1 MVEAQRSVPSTAARR
16 ADLRQRLLAAG
27 RAAIEAGGLNSLK
40 ARDLAAAAGCAVG
53 AIYTAFADL
62 DELILAIGAGT
73 LAALERSLEPPPG
86 APPAPVEELLRL
98 ARGYLAFARANEQ
111 LWRALFEHRLGGRA
125 VPAWF
130 LEDQNRLFA
139 LIEAPLARLLPDEPA
154 DSRARLARSL
164 FSAVH
169 GVVALGLEEKLSP
182 TPAAA
187 LDAELTRVTRALAF
201 GLAREASDAPPSMRA
216 SKARGPGP
224 RLDREP

>member
-1 MVEAQRSVPSTAARR
+1 MGAHDLEEEKSSMEDAQRSVATTAARR
-16 ADLRQRLLAAG
+16 ADLRERLLAAG
-27 RAAIEAGGLNSLK
+27 RAAIEAGGLHNLK

-53 AIYTAFADL
+53 AIYTVFADL

-86 APPAPVEELLRL
+86 AAPTPEEELLRL
-98 ARGYLAFARANEQ
+98 ARGYLTFARGNQ
-111 LWRALFEHRLGGRA
+111 KLWRTLFEHRLGGRA

-139 LIEAPLARLLPDEPA
+139 LIEAPLARLLPGEPA
-154 DSRARLARSL
+154 ESRARLARTL

-182 TPAAA
+182 IPAAT
-187 LDAELTRVTRALAF
+187 LEAELTRMTHALAV
-201 GLAREASDAPPSMRA
+201 GLARETEGAMRA
-216 SKARGPGP
+216 
-224 RLDREP
+224 

>member
-1 MVEAQRSVPSTAARR
+1 MDEAQHSIATTAERR
-16 ADLRQRLLAAG
+16 AGLRERLLAAG
-27 RAAIEAGGLNSLK
+27 RAAIQSGGLHSLK

-73 LAALERSLEPPPG
+73 LAALERALEPPPG
-86 APPAPVEELLRL
+86 APLEPVEELLRL
-98 ARGYLAFARANEQ
+98 ARGYLAFARSHEK

-139 LIEAPLARLLPDEPA
+139 LIEAPLARLLPGEPEE
-154 DSRARLARSL
+154 SRARLSRTL

-169 GVVALGLEEKLSP
+169 GVVSLGLEEKLSP
-182 TPAAA
+182 TPAAT
-187 LDAELTRVTRALAF
+187 LEAELTRVTRALAR
-201 GLAREASDAPPSMRA
+201 GLVEEAQGGVTMRA
-216 SKARGPGP
+216 
-224 RLDREP
+224 